1 MGYGEHVIAMPD
13 VVVMVLYDISDDR
26 IRLRLIEYLE
36 YLGLHRIQFSVFQ
49 GTVPKAR
56 VSQIVAGSRAICT
69 DGQDRVLVVPLC
81 AACVRRIV
89 GIHTDHEDMGRDG
102 FVV

>member
-1 MGYGEHVIAMPD
+1 MTMPD

-26 IRLRLIEYLE
+26 TRLRLIEHLE
-36 YLGLHRIQFSVFQ
+36 YLGLHRVQFSVFQ

-56 VSQIVAGSRAICT
+56 IPQIVAGSRAICT
-69 DGQDRVLVVPLC
+69 DKQDRVMVVPLC
-81 AACVRRIV
+81 ASCVRRIV
-89 GIHTDHEDMGRDG
+89 GIHDDHEEPGRDG